1 MIKGKTKS
9 GFNYEI
15 EEEALNDY
23 RLLKEIARVEEEPLR
38 FPFLLE
44 RLLTSEQEEKLL
56 NHLEDEK
63 GRVDPDKVMDEI
75 KDIFSN
81 TKPLKN

>member
-15 EEEALNDY
+15 DEEALNDY

-63 GRVDPDKVMDEI
+63 GIVDPDKVMDEI

>member
-1 MIKGKTKS
+1 MMKGKTKS

-15 EEEALNDY
+15 DEEALNDY

>member
-15 EEEALNDY
+15 DEEALNDY

-56 NHLEDEK
+56 DHLEDEK

>member
-15 EEEALNDY
+15 DEEALNDY